1 MSNMPPPLPP
11 FQPQYTQP
19 PPPQSPPKKGLGG
32 CAIAA
37 IVVGLL
43 IAIAVLGIGV
53 GGYVLVKKMG
63 GSAGF
68 VKSAF
73 AMANPDYDILE
84 VNDTHKT
91 IKVRHKKTGKTA
103 TIAFTDL
110 KNGRIDPADLGMTP
124 EEAEGTGDAPAWV
137 KYPHA
142 RLVTSAKVLSIS
154 TLVYRT
160 YDSVEK
166 TMEYYKAETGKQGIQ
181 ATSDG
186 NGAIVVNDAKGE
198 LKIAISGGEG
208 KPTMISV
215 VFRSK

>member
-19 PPPQSPPKKGLGG
+19 PPPKKGLGG

-37 IVVGLL
+37 IVVGVI
-43 IAIAVLGIGV
+43 IAIAVIGIGV
-53 GGYVLVKKMG
+53 SGYVFVKKIG

-73 AMANPDYDILE
+73 AIANPDYDILE
-84 VNDTHKT
+84 VNDTEKT

-103 TIAFTDL
+103 TLAFTDL

-142 RLVTSAKVLSIS
+142 RLVTSAKILTIS

-160 YDSVEK
+160 NDSVEK
-166 TMEYYKAETGKQGIQ
+166 AMDYYKAETGKQGIQ
-181 ATSDG
+181 ATSEG